1 MANKNTVIAPPVKKI
16 KTKGKSGAG
25 IMAIDDMPVSKPTLY
40 FSDQQLP
47 AANIKKIGEKITLS
61 GVITGITERQSLKG
75 GKSCNYD
82 VEIKSAIV
90 SKKKGNKNTVKD
102 EVEY

>member
-1 MANKNTVIAPPVKKI
+1 M
-16 KTKGKSGAG
+16 G
-25 IMAIDDMPVSKPTLY
+25 
-40 FSDQQLP
+40 
-47 AANIKKIGEKITLS
+47 